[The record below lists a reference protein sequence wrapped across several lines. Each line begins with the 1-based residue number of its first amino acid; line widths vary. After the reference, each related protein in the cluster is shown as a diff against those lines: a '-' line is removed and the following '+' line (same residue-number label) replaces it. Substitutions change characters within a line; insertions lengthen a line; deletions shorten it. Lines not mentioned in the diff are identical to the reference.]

1 MLPLF
6 EQPLARGSSLQ
17 QPQDTH
23 AAGLGL
29 CCCLLAN
36 LGHRTYPLCA
46 LNPAAEKL
54 VNGII
59 SPFLAGTTKQ
69 LKRINGKYLIGVRT
83 SHPKKNLHF
92 LSHFVFLKKKKSPLL
107 KMLAPSLS
115 QPLLAPFRPTQ
126 PFVCRRSL
134 PAQPPFDAAL
144 ALGGDALAHSRGKPG
159 PVGPP

>member
-1 MLPLF
+1 MF
-6 EQPLARGSSLQ
+6 ERPLARGNSLQ

-46 LNPAAEKL
+46 LDPAAEKL

-83 SHPKKNLHF
+83 SHPKKSLHF
-92 LSHFVFLKKKKSPLL
+92 LSHFVLKKKKSPLL
-107 KMLAPSLS
+107 KMLTPFRVPAPSWPHVSPHPTFCVQALCRHSHHLMQLWPLAGTPWHTAGAS
-115 QPLLAPFRPTQ
+115 QGLRG
-126 PFVCRRSL
+126 L
-134 PAQPPFDAAL
+134 PE
-144 ALGGDALAHSRGKPG
+144 
-159 PVGPP
+159 

>member
-92 LSHFVFLKKKKSPLL
+92 LSHFVFLKKKK
-107 KMLAPSLS
+107 
-115 QPLLAPFRPTQ
+115 
-126 PFVCRRSL
+126 V
-134 PAQPPFDAAL
+134 PPFKNAGPLPVPAP
-144 ALGGDALAHSRGKPG
+144 PG
-159 PVGPP
+159 PISPHPTFCVQALSAGTATI